1 MDVVRYALVAS
12 VVAIAACN
20 AIADNGK
27 YDVVD
32 CPKGDCSDAGG
43 TTPASSSG
51 GVGDGGG
58 AADSGSDSG
67 FDAGPPC
74 PANQAR
80 VTLTVTA
87 TSTSDTA
94 QSNPG
99 GLSVHSGST
108 GSACFALDTLE
119 LRMNQSTADWS
130 GISCKDGNSGRDRC
144 EFTVPAG
151 GATITAA
158 LP

>member
-12 VVAIAACN
+12 VFALAACN
-20 AIADNGK
+20 ALADNGK

-51 GVGDGGG
+51 GVGDAG
-58 AADSGSDSG
+58 AESGADAG

-80 VTLTVTA
+80 VTLTVTS
-87 TSTSDTA
+87 TTTSDTA

-108 GSACFALDTLE
+108 GSSCFALDTLE
-119 LRMNQSTADWS
+119 IRMNQSNADWT
-130 GISCKDGNSGRDRC
+130 GASCKDGNTGRDRC
-144 EFTVPAG
+144 EFTVPAA